1 MCLSACANAQTLCRR
16 LVRKSD
22 PTTQVTTGV
31 SPTKSIG
38 VTLMRHHLSTRRG
51 ALLVP
56 ALYLLAAPAQS
67 QEVAAPA
74 ERTIDEV
81 VVTAQRRSESIQDVP
96 IAITAVGAETLENQ
110 NVKGVEDYFALTP
123 NVSFRSDGSRDR
135 KDLSMRGISNQ
146 LNPYSNV
153 RQATYAFYIDE
164 FNVVAGTSN
173 PQIVDLERIEVLR
186 GPQGT
191 YFGRNAVGGAINVI
205 TKKPDNLWYGEIG
218 LEYSSFDTR
227 GGHGVINV
235 PVIDGVLALRASGQ
249 IETSDGWIK
258 NINPIGG
265 GNDYDYVTGRVQAR
279 FTPNDRLTWDF
290 AYSYSDEET
299 GMRVGVPTGFI
310 TATWR
315 SVYYGNAP
323 GDITD
328 PDGVGFYP
336 NNRSRVNF
344 NRPQKVGSQYDYFST
359 RAVYEFDN
367 VALTAVAG
375 RIESDI
381 FNYGD
386 VDGGSHDFYYEDLL
400 LERSSTSGELRLQS
414 LGQKTFEWSIGA
426 SIGEDKG
433 TLDQSTYHGAES
445 PQGMPEG
452 METTGADSVATSKYW
467 AVFGQA
473 TWRFADH
480 WHVVLGG
487 RYSYEEIDTWGVT
500 RSNEV
505 LTGINDRAVDFD
517 DFSPRVTLGW
527 EPSSNVLV
535 YATASRGFKSGGTQ
549 TSNNINLTNEFKPEI
564 LWNYEAGL
572 KLDLLGRR
580 LRLDGTVFYMDWKD
594 VQQLIRFQY
603 LDENGAI
610 RAVSGIANAAKARS
624 YGAELSAD
632 AAVSER
638 LKLSAQVG
646 YLRANYEKY
655 TAALIDGLVLDLS
668 GKPLVD
674 APRWTLGAQAHYTYP
689 ITSTFEGFVRA
700 EWNFRDEALSNAYV
714 YRYYQYPFIAP
725 SYHVTNLRVGVEGAK
740 LRVVAYAEN
749 LFDENYFSNSYEKA
763 FYSGVQVEPSRR
775 VFGISMTYKFK

>member
-1 MCLSACANAQTLCRR
+1 
-16 LVRKSD
+16 
-22 PTTQVTTGV
+22 
-31 SPTKSIG
+31 
-38 VTLMRHHLSTRRG
+38 MRHHLSTRRG

-299 GMRVGVPTGFI
+299 DRLHHRDLALGLLRQCPGRHHRSRRRGLLSEQQEPGEFQPSAEGRQPVRLLQHAGRVRV
-310 TATWR
+310 R
-315 SVYYGNAP
+315 QRR
-323 GDITD
+323 
-328 PDGVGFYP
+328 PDGRG
-336 NNRSRVNF
+336 
-344 NRPQKVGSQYDYFST
+344 RPH
-359 RAVYEFDN
+359 
-367 VALTAVAG
+367 
-375 RIESDI
+375 RIR
-381 FNYGD
+381 
-386 VDGGSHDFYYEDLL
+386 HLQ
-400 LERSSTSGELRLQS
+400 LR
-414 LGQKTFEWSIGA
+414 
-426 SIGEDKG
+426 
-433 TLDQSTYHGAES
+433 
-445 PQGMPEG
+445 
-452 METTGADSVATSKYW
+452 
-467 AVFGQA
+467 
-473 TWRFADH
+473 
-480 WHVVLGG
+480 
-487 RYSYEEIDTWGVT
+487 
-500 RSNEV
+500 
-505 LTGINDRAVDFD
+505 
-517 DFSPRVTLGW
+517 
-527 EPSSNVLV
+527 
-535 YATASRGFKSGGTQ
+535 
-549 TSNNINLTNEFKPEI
+549 
-564 LWNYEAGL
+564 
-572 KLDLLGRR
+572 
-580 LRLDGTVFYMDWKD
+580 
-594 VQQLIRFQY
+594 
-603 LDENGAI
+603 
-610 RAVSGIANAAKARS
+610 
-624 YGAELSAD
+624 
-632 AAVSER
+632 
-638 LKLSAQVG
+638 
-646 YLRANYEKY
+646 
-655 TAALIDGLVLDLS
+655 
-668 GKPLVD
+668 
-674 APRWTLGAQAHYTYP
+674 
-689 ITSTFEGFVRA
+689 
-700 EWNFRDEALSNAYV
+700 
-714 YRYYQYPFIAP
+714 
-725 SYHVTNLRVGVEGAK
+725 
-740 LRVVAYAEN
+740 
-749 LFDENYFSNSYEKA
+749 
-763 FYSGVQVEPSRR
+763 
-775 VFGISMTYKFK
+775 